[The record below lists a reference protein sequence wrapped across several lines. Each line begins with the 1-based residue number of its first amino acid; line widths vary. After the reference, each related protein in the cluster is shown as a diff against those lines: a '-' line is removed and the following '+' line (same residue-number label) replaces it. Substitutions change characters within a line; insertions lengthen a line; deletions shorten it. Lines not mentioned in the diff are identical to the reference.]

1 MIDAGVLCSL
11 PLLVTFRCVVLRWS
25 QRMPCHHFCRMLP
38 TAAAVGRRC
47 HVQRVCLLNVRRAQV
62 CYLCHVV
69 TNGGWI
75 FPYIETPFL
84 LHSLFFRM
92 EFIERILP
100 AVLHICALS
109 SLSKP
114 VQHTPAFLFFPPFFS
129 SQSPSLS
136 LLNSL
141 VYGDS
146 PVQSSSTN
154 LFVLGF
160 PVLINNCF
168 TNATG

>member
-1 MIDAGVLCSL
+1 
-11 PLLVTFRCVVLRWS
+11 
-25 QRMPCHHFCRMLP
+25 MPCHHFCRMLP

-114 VQHTPAFLFFPPFFS
+114 VQHTPAFLFFPPFFLPNLRPFPFSILS
-129 SQSPSLS
+129 STATAQF
-136 LLNSL
+136 
-141 VYGDS
+141 S
-146 PVQSSSTN
+146 PVPLIC
-154 LFVLGF
+154 LFWGF
-160 PVLINNCF
+160 PF
-168 TNATG
+168 